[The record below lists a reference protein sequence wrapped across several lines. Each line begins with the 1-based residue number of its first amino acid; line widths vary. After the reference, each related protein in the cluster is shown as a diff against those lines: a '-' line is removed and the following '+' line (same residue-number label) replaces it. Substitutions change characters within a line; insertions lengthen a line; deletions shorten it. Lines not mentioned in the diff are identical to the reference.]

1 MRGRS
6 GCSAWKVRGS
16 VNSDNF
22 ILQIKAS
29 YNQFTKAEKKVAD
42 YVIANQ
48 SGVLYMS
55 ITDLADACR
64 VGDTSVYRFCRTMKL
79 QGYQEFKMK
88 MSLSQ
93 AAAAPAKPSPQA
105 PYDNLGSMAE
115 KIMELHM
122 EAIKETYMLLDRD
135 NFEKTLDMFEKAER
149 VHFFGIGDSL
159 LTAEEA
165 RNKFLRVTN
174 KVSCITDPHM
184 QSMAASLCGK
194 EDLIV
199 IISYSGATKD
209 NIHVA
214 KVAKES
220 GARIACITHFKKSP
234 LTAYCD
240 SILLCGSNEGP
251 LEGGSMQAK
260 MSQLYLIDLLYQ
272 EYYER
277 NFRECKRNNEATSQ
291 SVVEKLY

>member
-1 MRGRS
+1 
-6 GCSAWKVRGS
+6 
-16 VNSDNF
+16 
-22 ILQIKAS
+22 
-29 YNQFTKAEKKVAD
+29 
-42 YVIANQ
+42 
-48 SGVLYMS
+48 
-55 ITDLADACR
+55 
-64 VGDTSVYRFCRTMKL
+64 
-79 QGYQEFKMK
+79 
-88 MSLSQ
+88 
-93 AAAAPAKPSPQA
+93 
-105 PYDNLGSMAE
+105 
-115 KIMELHM
+115 
-122 EAIKETYMLLDRD
+122 
-135 NFEKTLDMFEKAER
+135 
-149 VHFFGIGDSL
+149 
-159 LTAEEA
+159 
-165 RNKFLRVTN
+165 
-174 KVSCITDPHM
+174 M